1 MPKEY
6 EHCKESYLEKGMD
19 EKKAKAICAGMYY
32 NKHGITVNEA
42 KKRGLKTM
50 LYFSRVKES
59 LKTLLLANGQNLED
73 YVIIKIPSSLRENEK
88 IKSLFPKIQ
97 NKDYAYVAVHKS
109 VIDVSLDGEVV
120 LSLEKLLRK
129 VSENQ
134 VSAQNKDNVPYTE
147 GAEEVVLDGKLGKKA
162 STEKKSGKLAEEIKE
177 EYVMTKSLASYKE
190 ELTKVFDKLREGEK
204 LSAEEKHKL
213 YGYMLGLVE
222 GNMLNQ
228 EDADAVSQA
237 VEEGEK
243 LDQALM
249 DKLSGKGNE
258 MLEEMTEMPENT
270 PEGSVAVVA
279 EVMPT
284 TEEPVAEEE
293 KALEATSVS
302 SQSLEKEDLDDV
314 VALTKSLLSSTK
326 SLDSNVPVFESKADA
341 VKFARMYNLYSNGN
355 KRAFVE
361 SADMV
366 LKRKYGN
373 RAKFTVRFE

>member
-6 EHCKESYLEKGMD
+6 EHCKESYLKKGMD
-19 EKKAKAICAGMYY
+19 EKKAKAICAGMYH
-32 NKHGITVNEA
+32 NRHGITVNEA
-42 KKRGLKTM
+42 EKRGLKTM

-59 LKTLLLANGQNLED
+59 LKTLLLANGQKLED

-97 NKDYAYVAVHKS
+97 NKDYVYVAVHKS

-120 LSLEKLLRK
+120 LSLEKLLSK

-162 STEKKSGKLAEEIKE
+162 STEKRSGKLAEEIKE
-177 EYVMTKSLASYKE
+177 EYVLTKSLVSYKE
-190 ELTKVFDKLREGEK
+190 ELAKIFDKLREGKK
-204 LSAEEKHKL
+204 LYAEEKHKL

-222 GNMLNQ
+222 GHMLSQ
-228 EDADAVSQA
+228 EDADAVGQA
-237 VEEGEK
+237 VEAGEK
-243 LDQALM
+243 LDQALV
-249 DKLSGKGNE
+249 DKLSGTGSE
-258 MLEEMTEMPENT
+258 TLGETPEGV
-270 PEGSVAVVA
+270 PEGSVEVVA
-279 EVMPT
+279 EVIPT
-284 TEEPVAEEE
+284 TEEPAEEEEE
-293 KALEATSVS
+293 KALEATSAS
-302 SQSLEKEDLDDV
+302 SQALEKEDLEDEV

-326 SLDSNVPVFESKADA
+326 SLDPNLPVFEAKADA
-341 VKFARMYNLYSNGN
+341 VKFARMYNLYSNGE

-361 SADMV
+361 SADMA